1 MFDVNK
7 SVPVVFKLESLARKQ
22 EELGGG
28 IMWEEVE
35 MLEIVD
41 DGIDENNGLGL
52 EGAAVTKSE
61 KSSSSTL
68 AVVRSDDAN
77 ALEGNG
83 LILAI
88 SEGD

>member
-7 SVPVVFKLESLARKQ
+7 SVPVVFKVVSLARKE

-28 IMWEEVE
+28 IIWEGVE
-35 MLEIVD
+35 MLAIVD
-41 DGIDENNGLGL
+41 DGIDENSGLGL

-68 AVVRSDDAN
+68 AVV
-77 ALEGNG
+77 
-83 LILAI
+83 
-88 SEGD
+88 

>member
-7 SVPVVFKLESLARKQ
+7 SVPVVFKLDSFPRKQ

-28 IMWEEVE
+28 IIWEEVE
-35 MLEIVD
+35 ILEIVD
-41 DGIDENNGLGL
+41 DGIDEKSCLGL

-68 AVVRSDDAN
+68 SLSSQHSSPLSSFAN
-77 ALEGNG
+77 N
-83 LILAI
+83 I
-88 SEGD
+88 S

>member
-7 SVPVVFKLESLARKQ
+7 SVPVVFKVESLPRKP

-28 IMWEEVE
+28 IIWEEVGI
-35 MLEIVD
+35 LEIVD

-61 KSSSSTL
+61 KLKS
-68 AVVRSDDAN
+68 
-77 ALEGNG
+77 
-83 LILAI
+83 
-88 SEGD
+88 